1 MRLPSPLERLIS
13 LFSKLPSVGPKT
25 AERYL
30 FYLLKQKP
38 ELIEEM
44 SEALRELPQKLIVCQ
59 SCRGFWEAD
68 PCQICHDTNR
78 DRSTLCV
85 VADERD
91 LFVIEDTGNYN
102 GLYYVLGGTIN
113 TVEHI
118 GPEDINIK
126 GLVTRIK
133 ELKPKE
139 IILGLNPTL
148 DGETT
153 VLYLSKLLKPSGI
166 KITRL
171 AKGLPTGANIE
182 YADGL
187 TLGHA
192 LKFRNEL

>member
-59 SCRGFWEAD
+59 SCRGFWESD

-118 GPEDINIK
+118 GPEDINVK

-192 LKFRNEL
+192 LKFRNEV

>member
-1 MRLPSPLERLIS
+1 MRLPQPLERLIT

-44 SEALRELPQKLIVCQ
+44 SQALHELPEKLIVCK
-59 SCRGFWEAD
+59 SCRGFWESD
-68 PCQICHDTNR
+68 PCQICRDEQR
-78 DRSTLCV
+78 DRSMLCV

-91 LFVIEDTGNYN
+91 LFVIEDTNTYQ

-113 TVEHI
+113 TIEHV
-118 GPEDINIK
+118 GPDDINIR
-126 GLVTRIK
+126 GLVARIK

-139 IILGLNPTL
+139 VILGLNPTL
-148 DGETT
+148 EGETT
-153 VLYLSKLLKPSGI
+153 ALYLAKLIKPAGI
-166 KITRL
+166 KVTRL
-171 AKGLPTGANIE
+171 AKGLPSGANIE

-192 LKFRNEL
+192 LKYRNEV